1 MSEAATSD
9 VVSEEPRVMN
19 RRDLLTR
26 SRRSSLNSLNADLS
40 SSFRMLLA
48 DAASAQADTGRSIGG
63 RLAGSSCRRVSFDS
77 SLDLS
82 SSRCSIRPLDRVRE
96 DLPAEEG
103 DLPSDERVGSTQTMR
118 RLSSFIPRKK
128 HRRMSYINNPSTTS
142 PPFAMWIVPAL
153 SCAAAF
159 ASYNVSMHS
168 IGTDFQL
175 CATQDEK
182 INSHLIFRLCLSRT
196 N

>member
-1 MSEAATSD
+1 
-9 VVSEEPRVMN
+9 
-19 RRDLLTR
+19 
-26 SRRSSLNSLNADLS
+26 
-40 SSFRMLLA
+40 
-48 DAASAQADTGRSIGG
+48 
-63 RLAGSSCRRVSFDS
+63 
-77 SLDLS
+77 
-82 SSRCSIRPLDRVRE
+82 
-96 DLPAEEG
+96 
-103 DLPSDERVGSTQTMR
+103 MR

>member
-9 VVSEEPRVMN
+9 VVSEEPRVVN

-26 SRRSSLNSLNADLS
+26 SRRSSLNANLS

-63 RLAGSSCRRVSFDS
+63 RLGGSSSRRVSLDS

-82 SSRCSIRPLDRVRE
+82 SSRRPIRPLERVHE

-103 DLPSDERVGSTQTMR
+103 DLPSDERVGSTPIR
-118 RLSSFIPRKK
+118 RLSSFIPQKK
-128 HRRMSYINNPSTTS
+128 HRQMPCINNSSAAS

-159 ASYNVSMHS
+159 ASYNVSIH
-168 IGTDFQL
+168 
-175 CATQDEK
+175 
-182 INSHLIFRLCLSRT
+182 
-196 N
+196 